1 MKHCLLFILFFIS
14 GIVMSQNT
22 GYKIVKEEINLK
34 QDTIIA
40 SDSLKTLVDSSMIFQ
55 KYNIL
60 EKLQIQS
67 EKGGQVWIKSSTS
80 VSAML
85 QNNIDNNFKKGSYT
99 MYRIQILSISSLNAD
114 IHKLEEIRDKF
125 EQDFPN
131 IPAYLKYIN
140 PDFKIRVGNYN
151 SRIECLPDMKR
162 INKLYPNCYPVK
174 TNATVMELRYLPLNK
189 RIPGTNGYGVALE
202 KDKNNDNK

>member
-1 MKHCLLFILFFIS
+1 
-14 GIVMSQNT
+14 MSQNT

-34 QDTIIA
+34 QDTTIA
-40 SDSLKTLVDSSMIFQ
+40 NDSLKRLIDSSMIFQ

-60 EKLQIQS
+60 EKLKTQS
-67 EKGGQVWIKSSTS
+67 EKGGQVWIKSSKNVS
-80 VSAML
+80 VML
-85 QNNIDNNFKKGSYT
+85 QNNIDNNFKKGSFT

-114 IHKLEEIRDKF
+114 IHKLEKTRDKF
-125 EQDFPN
+125 EKDFPN